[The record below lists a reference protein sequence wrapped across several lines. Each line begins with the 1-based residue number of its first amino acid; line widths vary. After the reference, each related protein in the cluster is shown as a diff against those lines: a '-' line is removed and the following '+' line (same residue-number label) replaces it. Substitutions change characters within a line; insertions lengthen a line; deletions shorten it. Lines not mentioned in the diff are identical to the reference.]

1 MAQLFQFHFGRRWGG
16 SNLFDSHRK
25 EKKKTIP
32 TITYLQQPEHPSK
45 VHGIILCQLLYTIL
59 ASPFI
64 TSIFFEGE

>member
-1 MAQLFQFHFGRRWGG
+1 MAQLFPVPFWEGGG

-25 EKKKTIP
+25 EKKKIIL
-32 TITYLQQPEHPSK
+32 TITYHQQSEHPNK

-64 TSIFFEGE
+64 TSIFFKGE